1 MTKKETITFK
11 ETDDDL
17 QRTINIKEVLPYI
30 HSIQQFKPKFKP
42 KDILNER
49 SLESMLMENVIES
62 YKEYLYILID
72 ELEEKTEYK
81 YNRMWN
87 Q

>member
-1 MTKKETITFK
+1 
-11 ETDDDL
+11 
-17 QRTINIKEVLPYI
+17 
-30 HSIQQFKPKFKP
+30 
-42 KDILNER
+42 
-49 SLESMLMENVIES
+49 MLMENVIES